1 MESSARGNEALARQQ
16 KDYAAFEEKVKR
28 TVYLDNLS
36 PLVTVPILKTALGQF
51 GTVVD
56 AQVCPNHLD
65 PKNASVSA
73 LVEMQS
79 EREASSTVTEVSVN
93 PFMIAG
99 MPRPARARRA
109 EAAMF
114 PERPAP
120 PGRRIQ
126 CYWVDSSDPD
136 WEVALQLKQLAKKH
150 AAEASYLQKYQRE
163 EEEKLGDQQ
172 EESFKT
178 IYKKYEMIEGIY
190 VDGTAERLRR
200 RYNLRELDS

>member
-1 MESSARGNEALARQQ
+1 MESSSACGNEALTQQ
-16 KDYAAFEEKVKR
+16 HKEYAAFEQKVKC

-56 AQVCPNHLD
+56 AQVCPNYQD
-65 PKNASVSA
+65 PKNVSAGA

-79 EREASSTVTEVSVN
+79 EREASSTVTEISAN

-109 EAAMF
+109 EAEMF
-114 PERPAP
+114 TERPAL

-126 CYWVDSSDPD
+126 CYWVNSGDPD
-136 WEVALQLKQLAKKH
+136 WEDALQLKQRAKRH
-150 AAEASYLQKYQRE
+150 AAETSYLLKFQRE

-172 EESFKT
+172 ELSFRT
-178 IYKKYEMIEGIY
+178 IYKKYEIIDGIY
-190 VDGTAERLRR
+190 ADGTAERLRG
-200 RYNLRELDS
+200 RYNLQ